1 MKQLFVSY
9 SRQDTEFTR
18 RITDSLQ
25 ADGMEAWVDWQD
37 IPPSV
42 DWMKEIQKGIEDA
55 DVFLFLVSPDSIAS
69 TICAD
74 EVAYAIQNGKR
85 IIPLIVRD
93 FDAKSAPITIRHLN
107 WIFFSRPQDEFE
119 RSFGNVLAAI
129 RTDFDWVQV
138 HRRLQVK
145 ALEWQRNHSEE
156 SFLLRGKDLKDA
168 EAQLIVNGEKD
179 PRPTE
184 LQNTFVSKSRE
195 GENERIADQRAK
207 EQQLE
212 LEKSTG
218 TRLRRLTYA
227 FLVIFSIAFAVLYLW
242 LYKLVT
248 DLSYA
253 SIKNQMI
260 SMVESGA
267 VSIDAQQFHK
277 LVGDYPSDSTDAYK
291 DPYFVSLEAFLTD
304 IKHANTSVDPNM
316 SYYAIAN
323 GLKKGEIMVVAS
335 ADREYTFK
343 QPFILDDLGYSQI
356 AGMEKTTADFVT
368 NKNEFGNKVSACT
381 PIRNGQSQSVGALC
395 TDFHVNIVY
404 DTRTNVA
411 RTLGLAFLA
420 VYPLLVLAVLAA
432 TRSLSRFSI
441 KRKASSSHEVVQKQV
456 FNSKP

>member
-9 SRQDTEFTR
+9 SRRDTEFTR
-18 RITDSLQ
+18 QITDRLQ
-25 ADGMEAWVDWQD
+25 ADGLESWVDWQD

-69 TICAD
+69 PICAD
-74 EVAYAIQNGKR
+74 EVGHAIQNGKR
-85 IIPLIVRD
+85 IIPIIVRD
-93 FDAKSAPITIRHLN
+93 FDAKSAPTTITHLN
-107 WIFFSRPQDEFE
+107 WIFFSRPKDEFE
-119 RSFGNVLAAI
+119 HSFGQVLTAI
-129 RTDFDWVQV
+129 RTDYDWVQV

-145 ALEWQRNHSEE
+145 ALEWQRNQTEE
-156 SFLLRGKDLKDA
+156 SFLLRGKDLQDA
-168 EAQLIVNGEKD
+168 EAQLIVNGDKD

-184 LQNTFVSKSRE
+184 LQNTFVSTSRE
-195 GENERIADQRAK
+195 VENARIAEQLAK

-212 LEKSTG
+212 MEKSTG

-227 FLVIFSIAFAVLYLW
+227 FLVIFSVAFAVLYLW

-260 SMVESGA
+260 ALVESGA

-277 LVGDYPSDSTDAYK
+277 LVGDYPSDAKDAYN
-291 DPYFVSLEAFLTD
+291 DPYFVSLEAFLTQ
-304 IKHANTSVDPNM
+304 IKQANTSVDPNM
-316 SYYAIAN
+316 SYYTLTN

-343 QPFILDDLGYSQI
+343 QPFVLEDLSYSQI

-381 PIRNGQSQSVGALC
+381 PIRDGQSQSVGALC

-404 DTRTNVA
+404 DTRSNVA

-420 VYPLLVLAVLAA
+420 VYPVLVVAVLAA

-441 KRKASSSHEVVQKQV
+441 RRNTSS
-456 FNSKP
+456 

>member
-9 SRQDTEFTR
+9 SRPDTEFTR
-18 RITDSLQ
+18 RIAERLE
-25 ADGMEAWVDWQD
+25 ADGLEAWVDWQD

-69 TICAD
+69 PICAD
-74 EVAYAIQNGKR
+74 EVGHALQNGKR

-93 FDAKSAPITIRHLN
+93 IDAKSAPTTIRHLN

-119 RSFGNVLAAI
+119 RSFGHVLSAI
-129 RTDFDWVQV
+129 RTDYDWVQV

-145 ALEWQRNHSEE
+145 ALEWHRNHTEE
-156 SFLLRGKDLKDA
+156 SFLLRGKDLQDA

-179 PRPTE
+179 PHPTE
-184 LQNTFVSKSRE
+184 LHTVFVSKSRE
-195 GENERIADQRAK
+195 VENAWIAEQRAK

-212 LEKSTG
+212 LEKNTG

-227 FLVIFSIAFAVLYLW
+227 FLVIFSIAFATLYLW

-260 SMVESGA
+260 ALVESGA

-277 LVGDYPSDSTDAYK
+277 LVGDYPSDAKAAYD
-291 DPYFVSLEAFLTD
+291 DPYFVSLEAFLTKV
-304 IKHANTSVDPNM
+304 KHANTSVDPNM
-316 SYYAIAN
+316 SYYALAN

-343 QPFILDDLGYSQI
+343 QPFVLDNLSYSQI

-381 PIRNGQSQSVGALC
+381 PIQNGQSQSVGALC

-404 DTRTNVA
+404 DTRANVA

-420 VYPLLVLAVLAA
+420 VYPALVIVVLAT

-441 KRKASSSHEVVQKQV
+441 KRKKSS
-456 FNSKP
+456 NA

>member
-9 SRQDTEFTR
+9 SRQDAEFTR
-18 RITDSLQ
+18 RITDRLQ
-25 ADGMEAWVDWQD
+25 ADGLEAWVDWQD

-55 DVFLFLVSPDSIAS
+55 DIFLFLVSPDSIAS

-74 EVAYAIQNGKR
+74 EVAHAIENGKR

-93 FDAKSAPITIRHLN
+93 FDAKSAPNTIRHLN

-129 RTDFDWVQV
+129 RTDYDWVQV

-156 SFLLRGKDLKDA
+156 SFLLRGKDLQDA
-168 EAQLIVNGEKD
+168 EAQLLVNGEKD
-179 PRPTE
+179 PCPTE
-184 LQNTFVSKSRE
+184 LQSTFVLKSRE
-195 GENERIADQRAK
+195 VENARIAEQQAK

-218 TRLRRLTYA
+218 TRLRRLSYA
-227 FLVIFSIAFAVLYLW
+227 FLVIFSIAFALLYLW

-260 SMVESGA
+260 ALVESGA

-277 LVGDYPSDSTDAYK
+277 LVGDYPSDAKAAYN
-291 DPYFVSLEAFLTD
+291 DPYFVSLEAFLTN

-316 SYYAIAN
+316 SYYTLTN

-335 ADREYTFK
+335 ADREYEFK
-343 QPFILDDLGYSQI
+343 QPFVLDDLGYSQV

-368 NKNEFGNKVSACT
+368 DKNEFGNKVSACT
-381 PIRNGQSQSVGALC
+381 PIRDRGAQSVGALC

-404 DTRTNVA
+404 DTRANVA

-420 VYPLLVLAVLAA
+420 VYPVLVLAVLAA

-441 KRKASSSHEVVQKQV
+441 RRKSSTKEQNLV
-456 FNSKP
+456 